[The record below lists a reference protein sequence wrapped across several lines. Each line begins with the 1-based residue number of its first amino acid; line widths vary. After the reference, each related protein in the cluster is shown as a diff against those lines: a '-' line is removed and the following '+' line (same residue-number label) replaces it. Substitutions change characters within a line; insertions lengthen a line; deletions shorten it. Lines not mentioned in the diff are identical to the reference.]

1 MRGEDEPNAPTTYMS
16 RTGSGGV
23 PWMGFALF
31 VTLATMLLTVVN
43 NNHSY
48 YEQELVI
55 LEDGTS
61 SYNLCL

>member
-1 MRGEDEPNAPTTYMS
+1 
-16 RTGSGGV
+16 
-23 PWMGFALF
+23 MGFALF